1 MGGRGRV
8 RLVPWYAGGW
18 SVVVFVVA
26 VVSSGGLCDNN
37 FGGLCERGKS
47 EDVALWPP
55 LKLL

>member
-26 VVSSGGLCDNN
+26 VVMSDNN
-37 FGGLCERGKS
+37 FGELCERGKS

>member
-55 LKLL
+55 L